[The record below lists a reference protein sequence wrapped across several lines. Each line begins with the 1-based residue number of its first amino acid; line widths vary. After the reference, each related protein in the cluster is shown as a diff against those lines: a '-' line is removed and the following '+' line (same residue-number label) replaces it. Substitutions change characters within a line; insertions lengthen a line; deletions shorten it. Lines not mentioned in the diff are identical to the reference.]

1 MNILVV
7 GAGGNLGSE
16 FCDMYKKSL
25 TIHTVSAN
33 LANIS
38 DPSIVPFEGIFGISG
53 NDIDLVLNFANS
65 YYPTPSP
72 IEETL
77 MKNAIV
83 GVAEAIV
90 AFSRPRKIPVISF
103 ASYFQF
109 APAQLQPWS
118 RYSTLKNIASKI
130 YRDSDSPWMEI
141 VLRDNYGGKRK
152 NKFFDRVLAAN
163 LSGNTLDTSDGY
175 SLINLIHIKDIV
187 AFIHQAIF
195 EILSDT
201 HNFRT
206 RYELRDQNSRTLRKI
221 VELVDS
227 NRDRK
232 TRVNWGVLPYR
243 EREVFEEWTS
253 AELPDNWQPAES
265 IIDYIR
271 SYGLG

>member
-16 FCDMYKKSL
+16 FCDMYKNSL
-25 TIHTVSAN
+25 KIYTASAN
-33 LANIS
+33 PANIS
-38 DPSIVPFEGIFGISG
+38 DLSVVPFEGIFGISG

-83 GVAEAIV
+83 GVAEAIA
-90 AFSRPRKIPVISF
+90 AFSRPREIPVISF

-109 APAQLQPWS
+109 APVQLQPWS
-118 RYSTLKNIASKI
+118 GYSTLKNIASKI

-152 NKFFDRVLAAN
+152 DKFFDRVLAAN
-163 LSGNTLDTSDGY
+163 LSGNSLDASDGY

-187 AFIHQAIF
+187 TFIHRAIF

-201 HNFRT
+201 HDFRT

-227 NRDRK
+227 NRDRT
-232 TRVNWGVLPYR
+232 TRVNWGALPYR
-243 EREVFEEWTS
+243 EREVFEDWTS
-253 AELPDNWQPAES
+253 AELPDNWQPDES
-265 IIDYIR
+265 IIEYIR